1 MPIKP
6 ENKKRYPANWKHIR
20 ASILE
25 RAHNC
30 CEFCGKRNHTH
41 FWNEKTGKMVEVVLT
56 IAHLDHTP
64 ENCDPENLRALC
76 QACHNRYDAK
86 HRAET
91 RAAVKKY
98 NSFVDA
104 MAKVDTMPKCVYYN
118 PDNNEEQCNR

>member
-6 ENKKRYPANWKHIR
+6 ENRKRYPSNWKEIR

-25 RAHNC
+25 RAHNR
-30 CEFCGKRNHTH
+30 CEFCGKLNHSY
-41 FWNEKTGKMVEVVLT
+41 FWNERTGKMVKVVLT

-64 ENCDPENLRALC
+64 ENCAPENLRALC

-91 RAAVKKY
+91 RSWVRAYQK
-98 NSFVDA
+98 DA
-104 MAKVDTMPKCVYYN
+104 ESREKGGGL
-118 PDNNEEQCNR
+118 

>member
-6 ENKKRYPANWKHIR
+6 ENKKRYPANCKQIR
-20 ASILE
+20 ESILE
-25 RAHNC
+25 RAHNR
-30 CEFCGKRNHTH
+30 CEFCGKQNHTY
-41 FWNEKTGKMVEVVLT
+41 FWNEKTGKMVKVVLT

-91 RAAVKKY
+91 RSMAFHRI
-98 NSFVDA
+98 FVER
-104 MAKVDTMPKCVYYN
+104 MAEIDSRPKNVNYQIVE
-118 PDNNEEQCNR
+118 NNEE

>member
-6 ENKKRYPANWKHIR
+6 ENKKRYPANWKDIR
-20 ASILE
+20 ESILE
-25 RAHNC
+25 RAHNR
-30 CEFCGKRNHTH
+30 CEFCGKLNHSH
-41 FWNEKTGKMVEVVLT
+41 FWNEKTGKMVRIVLT

-91 RAAVKKY
+91 RSLAFHKA
-98 NSFVDA
+98 FVDR
-104 MAKVDTMPKCVYYN
+104 MGEVDSRPKNVYYQTQN
-118 PDNNEEQCNR
+118 IQTNE